1 MGRIKDQQKYN
12 EVKEKIMQQLAENK

>member
-1 MGRIKDQQKYN
+1 MGLIKDQQKYK